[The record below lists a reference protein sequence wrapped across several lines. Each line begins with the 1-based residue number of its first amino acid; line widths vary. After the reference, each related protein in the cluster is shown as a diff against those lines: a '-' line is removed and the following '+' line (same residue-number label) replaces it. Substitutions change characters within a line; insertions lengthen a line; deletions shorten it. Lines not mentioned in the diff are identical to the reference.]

1 VSGKRG
7 AERSKKGEV
16 RRPASFRILAFL
28 AIFCGDFCFL
38 FLLRFLCFFAAINEF
53 VPTVG

>member
-1 VSGKRG
+1 VNGKRG

-16 RRPASFRILAFL
+16 RRPTPFRILAFL

-38 FLLRFLCFFAAINEF
+38 FLLRFFAAINEF